1 MGYECVPMT
10 TDFDSLGVR
19 INTLD
24 PSERR
29 ELLMG
34 VTSDGKSGKSSY
46 YKQKGAESHWSEPRV
61 FTLQVSCLT

>member
-10 TDFDSLGVR
+10 TGFDSLGVR

-34 VTSDGKSGKSSY
+34 VTSDGKSSY

-61 FTLQVSCLT
+61 FILQVSWLT